1 MAEVMV
7 VVKEEDKPL
16 EDSIVSRAVEKLPL
30 PEASPPSAP

>member
-7 VVKEEDKPL
+7 VVKEEEKPL

-30 PEASPPSAP
+30 PEAPPPPPP